1 MEGKETMRR
10 IIQFSISNKFALW
23 LLTLIVVVGGIYSS
37 MNMKMETLPNIT
49 LPVITVTTTYPG
61 ATPQEV
67 DDQVTKPL
75 EQAIQ
80 NLSDVNTVSSS
91 SNKDVS
97 SIQIEFNY
105 DTDLDKAESNLKD
118 AIGKITFPNNVQA
131 PNVTRISF

>member
-80 NLSDVNTVSSS
+80 NLSDVN
-91 SNKDVS
+91 N
-97 SIQIEFNY
+97 
-105 DTDLDKAESNLKD
+105 
-118 AIGKITFPNNVQA
+118 
-131 PNVTRISF
+131 